1 MLELYFH
8 FLVPFHGVVL
18 TVYVLMGWRA
28 KERGMA
34 VEADHT
40 PGM

>member
-1 MLELYFH
+1 MLELNLH
-8 FLVPFHGVVL
+8 ILIPFHGVVL
-18 TVYVLMGWRA
+18 TVCVLKIWRA

-40 PGM
+40 TGM